1 MPTLRR
7 LEAVRWGDIQRRR
20 DQGVNRAA
28 YLAEN
33 ALTTALGT
41 LREGPRNIEAIIST
55 YANLSPVDVKGRDAV
70 KYFIADV
77 EIARRLPGAARRAL
91 LELHEHLTNLD
102 RALALAVQEP
112 KETCSI
118 PLDPETRGPELPKT
132 ADEVPDE
139 TQTHAKVA

>member
-1 MPTLRR
+1 MVPLIVSTTWVRR
-7 LEAVRWGDIQRRR
+7 LPASQVRVVVELSAQ
-20 DQGVNRAA
+20 VM
-28 YLAEN
+28 
-33 ALTTALGT
+33 TLGR
-41 LREGPRNIEAIIST
+41 LMGSN
-55 YANLSPVDVKGRDAV
+55 PVDVKGRDAV

-112 KETCSI
+112 KETFSI
-118 PLDPETRGPELPKT
+118 PLGPETRGPELPKT